1 MSFCSCLTYQQVLFL
16 LINTVA
22 CWSKSFNNLSF
33 LVSQEFGYR
42 EFLRGKIKHFW
53 KSPKTVI
60 MRSRRDIMKSVDG
73 FFANPNVHNWQW
85 CPMSKVFIWK
95 RKISVCSRARRLPWL
110 RRIMRTLP
118 GLLLLL
124 SGDRKILVLSGG
136 TRNLEIFQSNI
147 HWSDSPFFY
156 EVKKYPKEISPQ
168 NNNLPQSQQI
178 YPKTCFIFFF
188 FSSVTSYWPSRRV
201 HWAKDSQKSW

>member
-1 MSFCSCLTYQQVLFL
+1 MSFCPCLTYQQVLFL

-42 EFLRGKIKHFW
+42 ELLRRRIKIFW
-53 KSPKTVI
+53 KSPKKWWG
-60 MRSRRDIMKSVDG
+60 IMKSVWINTG
-73 FFANPNVHNWQW
+73 WKVFSANQNIHNWPW

-95 RKISVCSRARRLPWL
+95 CKICVCCRARRLPWL

-124 SGDRKILVLSGG
+124 SGERKRLILSGE
-136 TRNLEIFQSNI
+136 TRNLEIYKSNRLI
-147 HWSDSPFFY
+147 RLT
-156 EVKKYPKEISPQ
+156 
-168 NNNLPQSQQI
+168 LPLWGKNI
-178 YPKTCFIFFF
+178 L
-188 FSSVTSYWPSRRV
+188 R
-201 HWAKDSQKSW
+201 